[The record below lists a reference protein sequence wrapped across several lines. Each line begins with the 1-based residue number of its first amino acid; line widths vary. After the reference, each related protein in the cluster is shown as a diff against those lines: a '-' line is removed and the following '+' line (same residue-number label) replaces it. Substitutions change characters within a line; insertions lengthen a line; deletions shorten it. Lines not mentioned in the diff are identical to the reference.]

1 MAEASAV
8 EVTREA
14 GIATLTIRGA
24 KRLNVLSTATLRAI
38 VAAGESLRSDRSLRL
53 VLVTGEGERAFI
65 GGADL
70 EEMAAL
76 TPETAREFISLVHQ
90 ANQQFRTLP
99 VPSIALIRGY
109 CLGAGLELAA
119 ACDLRLGSE
128 DSRYGMPE
136 VQVGLPSVVEA
147 RLLPTLIG
155 WGKTRELVY
164 TGSLIGAEEAL
175 RIGLL
180 QKVAPGDALRAAA
193 QPWIG
198 AILAADPD
206 AIRAQKRLVETWL
219 DAELGAS
226 ILHSIDV
233 FGETFRNPSPRDRM
247 RAFLERKKGK

>member
-1 MAEASAV
+1 MAEASTVA
-8 EVTREA
+8 VTREP
-14 GIATLTIRGA
+14 GITTLTIRGA
-24 KRLNVLSTATLRAI
+24 RRLNVLGGETLRAI
-38 VAAGESLRSDRSLRL
+38 VAAGEALRADRSLRL
-53 VLVTGEGERAFI
+53 VLVTGEGERAYI

-70 EEMAAL
+70 NEMAGL
-76 TPETAREFISLVHQ
+76 TPETAREYISLVHQ
-90 ANQQFRTLP
+90 ANHQFRALP

-155 WGKTRELVY
+155 WGKTRELLY

-175 RIGLL
+175 RIGLI
-180 QKVAPGDALRAAA
+180 QKIAPGESLRAAA
-193 QPWIG
+193 QPWID

-206 AIRAQKRLVETWL
+206 AIRSQKWLVETWL
-219 DAELGAS
+219 DGEIGAS

-233 FGETFRNPSPRDRM
+233 FGETFKNSAPGDRM
-247 RAFLERKKGK
+247 RASMARKKEK

>member
-1 MAEASAV
+1 MAEASQV
-8 EVTREA
+8 EVTRES
-14 GIATLTIRGA
+14 GVATLTIHGA
-24 KRLNVLSTATLRAI
+24 RRLNVLGSETLRAV
-38 VAAGESLRSDRSLRL
+38 VAAGESLRADSSVRL
-53 VLVTGEGERAFI
+53 VLVTGEGGRAFS

-70 EEMAAL
+70 EELAGL

-90 ANQQFRTLP
+90 GNHQFRALP

-155 WGKTRELVY
+155 WGKARELVY
-164 TGSLIGAEEAL
+164 TGSLIGADEAL
-175 RIGLL
+175 RIGLI
-180 QKVAPGDALRAAA
+180 QKAAPGEALREAA
-193 QPWIG
+193 QPWID
-198 AILAADPD
+198 AILAADPA
-206 AIRAQKRLVETWL
+206 AIRSQKRLVETWL
-219 DAELGAS
+219 DAEIGAS

-233 FGETFRNPSPRDRM
+233 FGETFRHAAPGDRM
-247 RAFLERKKGK
+247 RAFLERRKGR